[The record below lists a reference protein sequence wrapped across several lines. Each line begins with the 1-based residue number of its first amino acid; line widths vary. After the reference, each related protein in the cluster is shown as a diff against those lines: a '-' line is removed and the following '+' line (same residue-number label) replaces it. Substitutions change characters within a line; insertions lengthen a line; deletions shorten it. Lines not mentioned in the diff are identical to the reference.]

1 MKIIK
6 GASEIKACCAS
17 CNGSGWSG
25 GVDGFVKVVQLPK
38 MIIEYQQAKQ
48 RAA

>member
-1 MKIIK
+1 M
-6 GASEIKACCAS
+6 GRYGMLS
-17 CNGSGWSG
+17 CRGGG